1 VTRPEGAKEMES
13 LIQKI
18 KTGFS
23 PKSREKTENAGMSK
37 ARHIIILLAV
47 SVGLIMT
54 GFGII
59 MPVFAHRLENFGSGV
74 VELGY
79 MTMGFA
85 LAQFMLSPV
94 LGSLGDRIGRRP
106 IILLA
111 LAGYAVVNIGFI
123 FAPDTGSLMI
133 LRCLEGAVT
142 AGLLPAAQATVG
154 DVVPADRRAQGVGL
168 VMAGYGFGFILGPFI
183 GGLLYDAWGY
193 AAPFIASSSMGLI
206 ALVFAWVLVP
216 ETHVYL
222 RQNTIKVNFA
232 QSGPKGFLKG
242 YLPGHLTT
250 FIMLMVVSFTLTFTF
265 AFISPVMVFYVY
277 DDLNF
282 SATQFGLLVGVLGL
296 AMVLGQIFLGGL
308 SDKYGRKP
316 VIVSGLIVSS
326 IFYLGMIIF
335 TRFGNCFLVSAI
347 GGIGSALANSAT
359 GAGILDISNENNKSR
374 IQGIKGSFTA
384 LGEAIGPLLAVFISS
399 RLTPHSMFMV
409 SAIIGIA
416 VAFVAMIVLRGKR
429 QTDATVETT
438 PYLEPVPGSTDSGN
452 EMVGP
457 ARPARD

>member
-1 VTRPEGAKEMES
+1 MKS

-18 KTGFS
+18 KAEFS
-23 PKSREKTENAGMSK
+23 QKSREKTEDVGMSK
-37 ARHIIILLAV
+37 ARHIILLLAV

-59 MPVFAHRLENFGSGV
+59 MPVFAHRLGNFGSGV

-85 LAQFMLSPV
+85 LAQFVLSPV
-94 LGSLGDRIGRRP
+94 LGSFGDRIGRRP

-111 LAGYAVVNIGFI
+111 LGGYAVVNIGFL
-123 FAPDTGSLMI
+123 FAPDTGTLMI

-183 GGLLYDAWGY
+183 GGLLYDTLGY

-216 ETHVYL
+216 ETHFHV
-222 RQNTIKVNFA
+222 RQNKIKVNST
-232 QSGPKGFLKG
+232 QPRQKVFLQG
-242 YLPGHLTT
+242 YLSGHFTT
-250 FIMLMVVSFTLTFTF
+250 FIILMLVSFTLTFTF

-282 SATQFGLLVGVLGL
+282 SSTQFGLLVGVLGL

-316 VIVSGLIVSS
+316 VIVLGLIVSS
-326 IFYLGMIIF
+326 IFYIGMIIF
-335 TRFGNCFLVSAI
+335 TRFATCFLVSAI

-384 LGEAIGPLLAVFISS
+384 LGEAVGPLLAVFISS

-416 VAFVAMIVLRGKR
+416 VAFVAVIVLRSKR
-429 QTDATVETT
+429 QTDNVIKNTQSSE
-438 PYLEPVPGSTDSGN
+438 LISGAIDAV
-452 EMVGP
+452 MV
-457 ARPARD
+457 RQEHN